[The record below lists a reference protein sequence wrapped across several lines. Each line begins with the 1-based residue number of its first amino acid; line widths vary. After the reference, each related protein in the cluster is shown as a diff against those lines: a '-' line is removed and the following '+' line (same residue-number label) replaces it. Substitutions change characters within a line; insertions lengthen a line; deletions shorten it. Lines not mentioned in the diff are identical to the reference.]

1 METETNK
8 HDEFVML
15 CRNQFE
21 RLETYN
27 KYKDFI
33 NNLDNGKK
41 QKRYRKM
48 LQEILIHISYAKIGN
63 NGFTKDYTFQDLL
76 DGKVKPMFDTA
87 DDEYSVINKFGRGIW
102 DEHSIRSGFNKEE
115 EEIILK
121 IAKGFGAFNY

>member
-15 CRNQFE
+15 CHNQFD

-27 KYKDFI
+27 EYKDFI

-63 NGFTKDYTFQDLL
+63 NGFTKDYTLQDLL
-76 DGKVKPMFDTA
+76 DGKVKPMFNTA

-102 DEHSIRSGFNKEE
+102 DEHSIRTGFNKVE
-115 EEIILK
+115 EEIIVE